1 MNGSYFHIYNCII
14 MKQKTL
20 LTIFGLA
27 FLAFVFSS
35 NSGGRASSGGS
46 GNTGAPGEGT
56 CASCHS
62 GGSFGASLTIQVFNA
77 GTTTPVTNYMPG
89 TTYDLKVTVSNS
101 SGAPAG
107 YGFQMVA
114 LKNSTNTNTGTW
126 TTPGSNTKIGT
137 AGSRSYVEH
146 GVGGT
151 YSASNIFTTKWV
163 APASGTGSVTFY
175 SAGNV
180 VNGNGGTSGDSPTS
194 SVSLTLSEFV
204 GNVSAAT
211 ASNVTLTDVA
221 NNGNGSDVQI
231 SFNKATNESTVSQYR
246 VMMVKQANAASFNLA
261 AANAVAAGSYSVI
274 FPNGSGTYTQTLG
287 FLAKDVNGAL
297 IANGQSYVAFVLSV
311 ADGTVANTNA
321 MSSGSNTL
329 ALQGV
334 AGMATGVTMT
344 DIGAPGAPDL
354 SVTFNKATSESTVSA
369 YRVMLVENANAGAFN
384 LTLAQAVSS
393 ANYVSVTPNGSNT
406 YTENFGATSTDVM
419 GNPLVNGTTYK
430 AFVLSIADGTNAVG
444 NTLSS
449 GSNALQ
455 LQTVAVAATNV
466 VALDTNET
474 ATGED
479 VLVYFDAASD
489 ETTISAYR
497 ILMVKEANA
506 GSFDL
511 TAANAVTMSNYT
523 SVTPNASANYSTTLS
538 SAATDV
544 DGDAIAV
551 NVAYK
556 AFVLSVAN
564 GTTAGTSA
572 LSASSSTL
580 TLNDPVSTEFQQ
592 NLVANMTMVGEQL
605 YVRIDGKYLN
615 ENLQLMIFD
624 ANGRQIINNV
634 NINQSESWIDMS
646 AFSRGIY
653 WVTIRSGNQLWRRSV
668 LR

>member
-1 MNGSYFHIYNCII
+1 

-35 NSGGRASSGGS
+35 NSGGRASSGGA
-46 GNTGAPGEGT
+46 GNTGAPGETGT

-62 GGSFGASLTIQVFNA
+62 GGSFGSSLSVQVFNA

-89 TTYDLKVTVSNS
+89 TTYDLKVTVTNS
-101 SGAPAG
+101 SGSPAG

-114 LKNSTNTNTGTW
+114 LKNSTNTSTGTW
-126 TTPGSNTKIGT
+126 TTPGSNTKIAT
-137 AGSRSYVEH
+137 AGTRSYVEH

-151 YSASNIFTTKWV
+151 YSTSNIFTTKWV
-163 APASGTGSVTFY
+163 APASGTGNVTFY

-194 SVSLTLSEFV
+194 SVSVTLSEFI
-204 GNVSAAT
+204 GNVSAST
-211 ASNVTLTDVA
+211 ASNVALADV
-221 NNGNGSDVQI
+221 NNAGNGSDVQI
-231 SFNKATNESTVSQYR
+231 SFNKGTNESTISQYR
-246 VMMVKQANAASFNLA
+246 VMIVKQANAASFNLA
-261 AANAVAAGSYSVI
+261 AANAVATGSYTVI
-274 FPNGSGTYTQTLG
+274 FPNGGSTYSQTLG

-311 ADGTVANTNA
+311 ADGTTANTNA
-321 MSSGSNTL
+321 ISSASNTIN
-329 ALQGV
+329 LQGV
-334 AGMATGVTMT
+334 AGTATALALSDIGT
-344 DIGAPGAPDL
+344 IGAPDV
-354 SVTFNKATSESTVSA
+354 SVSFNKATTESTVAA
-369 YRVMLVENANAGAFN
+369 YRVMLVDNANASAFN
-384 LTLAQAVSS
+384 LTAAQAVP
-393 ANYVSVTPNGSNT
+393 NNRYINVTPNGSNT
-406 YTENFGATSTDVM
+406 YTETFDASITDVM
-419 GNPLVNGTTYK
+419 GNPLANGMTYK

-455 LQTVAVAATNV
+455 LQTVAAAATNV
-466 VALDTNET
+466 TALDTNET

-489 ETTISAYR
+489 ETTISTYR

-506 GSFDL
+506 SGFNL
-511 TAANAVTMSNYT
+511 AAANAVTMSNYT
-523 SVTPNASANYSTTLS
+523 SVTPNLSTSYSTTLS
-538 SAATDV
+538 TSATDV
-544 DGDAIAV
+544 DGNAIAI
-551 NVAYK
+551 NVPYK

-572 LSASSSTL
+572 LSSPSATL
-580 TLNDPVSTEFQQ
+580 ILNDPVSTEFQQ
-592 NLVANMTMVGEQL
+592 NLVANMTMIGEQL

-624 ANGRQIINNV
+624 ANGRQIINNQ
-634 NINQSESWIDMS
+634 NLNQSENWIDMS
-646 AFSRGIY
+646 AFSRGVY
-653 WVTIRSGNQLWRRSV
+653 WVTIRSGNQLWKSSV

>member
-1 MNGSYFHIYNCII
+1 

-35 NSGGRASSGGS
+35 NSGGRASSAGA
-46 GNTGAPGEGT
+46 GNTGAPGETGT

-62 GGSFGASLTIQVFNA
+62 GGSFGASLSVQVFNA

-89 TTYDLKVTVSNS
+89 TTYDLKVTVTNS
-101 SGAPAG
+101 SGSPAG
-107 YGFQMVA
+107 YAFQMVA
-114 LKNSTNTNTGTW
+114 LKNSTNTSTGTW
-126 TTPGSNTKIGT
+126 TNPGSNTKIAT
-137 AGSRSYVEH
+137 AGTRSYVEH

-163 APASGTGSVTFY
+163 APASGTGNVTFY

-194 SVSLTLSEFV
+194 SVSVTLSEFV
-204 GNVSAAT
+204 GNVSAST
-211 ASNVTLTDVA
+211 ASNVALADV
-221 NNGNGSDVQI
+221 NDNGNGSDVQI
-231 SFNKATNESTVSQYR
+231 SFNKGTNESTISQYR

-261 AANAVAAGSYSVI
+261 AANAVATGSYTVI
-274 FPNGSGTYTQTLG
+274 FPNGSSTYSQTLS

-311 ADGTVANTNA
+311 ADGTTANTNA
-321 MSSGSNTL
+321 MSSGSNIMN
-329 ALQGV
+329 LQGV
-334 AGMATGVTMT
+334 AGMATGVTVS
-344 DIGAPGAPDL
+344 DIGAIGAPDL

-369 YRVMLVENANAGAFN
+369 YRVMMVPNANAAAFN
-384 LTLAQAVSS
+384 LNAAQAVPS
-393 ANYVSVTPNGSNT
+393 NRYINVTPNGSNT
-406 YTENFGATSTDVM
+406 YTETFGASMTDVL
-419 GNPLVNGTTYK
+419 GNPLVNGMTYK

-455 LQTVAVAATNV
+455 LQTVAAVATNV
-466 VALDTNET
+466 MALDTNET
-474 ATGED
+474 ASGED

-506 GSFDL
+506 GSFNL
-511 TAANAVTMSNYT
+511 AAANAVTMSNYT
-523 SVTPNASANYSTTLS
+523 TVTKSGAANYSTTLS
-538 SAATDV
+538 ASATDV
-544 DGDAIAV
+544 DGNAIAI

-556 AFVLSVAN
+556 AFVLSVAD
-564 GTTAGTSA
+564 GTIAGTST
-572 LSASSSTL
+572 LSTPSSTL
-580 TLNDPVSTEFQQ
+580 TLNDPVSTAFQQ
-592 NLVANMTMVGEQL
+592 NLVANMTMIGEQL

-624 ANGRQIINNV
+624 ANGRQIISNQ

-646 AFSRGIY
+646 AFSRGVY
-653 WVTIRSGNQLWRRSV
+653 WVTIRSGNQLWRSSV